1 MRIAQSDF
9 SLGGSRPQ
17 DCANLVQVGRSVG
30 QPLCHFVT
38 PPPSGGDYANQAK
51 FVQDD
56 GEDASKA
63 YAKLL
68 GGLCAVL
75 P

>member
-1 MRIAQSDF
+1 MKIKLLRQYRTKIACGLRSQIFRQAEAAPRIVQIER
-9 SLGGSRPQ
+9 SL
-17 DCANLVQVGRSVG
+17 AV
-30 QPLCHFVT
+30 
-38 PPPSGGDYANQAK
+38 ANQAK

-56 GEDASKA
+56 GKDASKA
-63 YAKLL
+63 CAKLL

>member
-1 MRIAQSDF
+1 MGSSVILRQYHTKIACGLRSQIF
-9 SLGGSRPQ
+9 RQ
-17 DCANLVQVGRSVG
+17 IVQIECR
-30 QPLCHFVT
+30 LA
-38 PPPSGGDYANQAK
+38 DANQAK